1 MLKCEIHDGD
11 SYIETSGSLFEI
23 MADVTYV
30 LRRCYMAAIVAN
42 EEAGEAFKNAV
53 QMIVAYD
60 DSPAWEWEEDKQE
73 DAFDGISDIC
83 IRLPKKFQGGSEE
96 Q

>member
-30 LRRCYMAAIVAN
+30 LRRCYMAARAVN
-42 EEAGEAFKNAV
+42 EEAGEAFKRTA
-53 QMIVAYD
+53 QMLVAD
-60 DSPAWEWEEDKQE
+60 NDSPVWEEDSKQR
-73 DAFDGISDIC
+73 DASDGIKGIC
-83 IRLPKKFQGGSEE
+83 IRLPKSFLGGSEE
-96 Q
+96 R

>member
-30 LRRCYMAAIVAN
+30 LRRCYLAARAVN
-42 EEAGEAFKNAV
+42 EEAGEAFRKTV
-53 QMIVAYD
+53 QMLVADD
-60 DSPAWEWEEDKQE
+60 DSTVWEDEKQQE
-73 DAFDGISDIC
+73 ASDGIKGIC
-83 IRLPKKFQGGSEE
+83 IRLPKKFQDGSEE
-96 Q
+96 K

>member
-30 LRRCYMAAIVAN
+30 LRRCYMEDRAVN
-42 EEAGEAFKNAV
+42 EEAGEAFKKTV
-53 QMIVAYD
+53 KILVADD
-60 DSPAWEWEEDKQE
+60 DSPVWEDEKQQE
-73 DAFDGISDIC
+73 ASDGIKGIC